1 MEKNM
6 GIAFK
11 HSAGFGKRMEYKLVG
26 DMLMEGLDCYLPLVD
41 DHGVDCVIKKS
52 DGTFIEVQIKARSK
66 TVKDG
71 DAALFAA
78 IYHDHTP
85 NFYFVF
91 YSERLDSMWIMSSE
105 EFLKECVTNKTG
117 KNTGKRSIWFNGNK
131 TNKQTGV
138 KEEYCYQKFEKY
150 IAKDFSRFH

>member
-1 MEKNM
+1 M

-11 HSAGFGKRMEYKLVG
+11 HSAGFGKRMEYKMVG
-26 DMLMEGLDCYLPLVD
+26 DMLMEGLDCYVPLVD

-52 DGTFIEVQIKARSK
+52 NGTFIEVQIKARSK
-66 TVKDG
+66 TVAEG

-78 IYHDHTP
+78 IYHDYKP

-91 YSERLDSMWIMSSE
+91 YSERLDLMWIMSSE

-117 KNTGKRSIWFNGNK
+117 KNAGKRSIWFNGNK
-131 TNKQTGV
+131 INKQTGV
-138 KEEYCYQKFEKY
+138 KEEYCYQKYEKY